1 MSEQFE
7 LFWEESTITPATAPA
22 FGSRVLSYEGTWS
35 PRLLT
40 YPGEDMELAVPRDRL
55 MRRMQQRR
63 SERAFSPGHLT
74 KRQLGSLFAAFG
86 RGAEGGRVFPSA
98 GGLYPVEVFCLA
110 MEVEDGL
117 GGKIVCYNPD
127 THSLSVVGE
136 CPSWEECTVSLN
148 HPFESRPQ
156 VVFVFVLML
165 DEMLAK
171 YGPRAGRFGL
181 IEVGHAAHSLA
192 LRLTEEKLAGFELGG
207 LLDREVLQLLGLE
220 DRSAKV
226 ALGYACG
233 LRGPHP
239 RTGDGS

>member
-1 MSEQFE
+1 
-7 LFWEESTITPATAPA
+7 
-22 FGSRVLSYEGTWS
+22 
-35 PRLLT
+35 LLT

-136 CPSWEECTVSLN
+136 CPSWEECTGSLN

-207 LLDREVLQLLGLE
+207 LLDREVLQLLNLQN
-220 DRSAKV
+220 RSAKV

-239 RTGDGS
+239 PRP

>member
-7 LFWEESTITPATAPA
+7 LFWEESTITPPTAPA

-40 YPGEDMELAVPRDRL
+40 YPGEDIELAVPRDRL

-63 SERAFSPGHLT
+63 SERSFAPGHLT

-86 RGAEGGRVFPSA
+86 RGAEGRVFPSA

-110 MEVEDGL
+110 IDVEGELD
-117 GGKIVCYNPD
+117 GKIVCYNAD
-127 THSLSVVGE
+127 SHSVSVVSD
-136 CPSWEECTVSLN
+136 CPSWEACTGALN

-156 VVFVFVLML
+156 AVFIFVLLL
-165 DEMLAK
+165 DAMLAK
-171 YGPRAGRFGL
+171 YGSRAGRFGL
-181 IEVGHAAHSLA
+181 IEVGHAAHGLA

-207 LLDREVLQLLGLE
+207 LLDREVLQLLNLQN
-220 DRSAKV
+220 RSAKV

-239 RTGDGS
+239 PRP